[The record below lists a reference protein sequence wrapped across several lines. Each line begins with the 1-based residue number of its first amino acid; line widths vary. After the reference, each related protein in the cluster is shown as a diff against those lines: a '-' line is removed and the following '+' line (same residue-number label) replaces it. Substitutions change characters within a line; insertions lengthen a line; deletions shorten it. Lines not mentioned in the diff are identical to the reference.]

1 MKETIKDPWIKIGY
15 DLFANEG
22 PNGLKIESLARKVAK
37 NKSSFYHH
45 FADIEVF
52 TDQLLAYHIKQ
63 SKAIALQAKNCKTID
78 PDLIQLLIAS
88 KTDILFNRHLRIHRD
103 HAAFKKCF
111 LEANQ
116 PVEEAL
122 LPIWTEALGLNS
134 KKHLAKIIL
143 NLTIENFYLQ
153 VTDKNLK
160 YEWLV
165 SYFDEIKKMV
175 LAMEMPSNEQK

>member
-15 DLFANEG
+15 DIFANEG
-22 PNGLKIESLARKVAK
+22 PKGLKIELLARKVAK

-52 TDQLLAYHIKQ
+52 TDQLLAYHLTQ
-63 SKAIALQAKNCKTID
+63 SKAIAVDAMNCKAID
-78 PDLIQLLIAS
+78 PDLIHLLIKV

-103 HAAFKKCF
+103 NPVFKKCF
-111 LEANQ
+111 IEANR

-122 LPIWTEALGLNS
+122 LPIWTAALGLNT
-134 KKHLAKIIL
+134 KKNLAKIIL

-153 VTDKNLK
+153 VTDTNLT
-160 YEWLV
+160 YEWLI

-175 LAMEMPSNEQK
+175 VAMEISN

>member
-15 DLFANEG
+15 DLFAHEG
-22 PNGLKIESLARKVAK
+22 PNGLKIEILARKVAK

-45 FADIEVF
+45 FADLEVF
-52 TDQLLAYHIKQ
+52 TDQLLAYHLVQ
-63 SKAIALQAKNCKTID
+63 SKTIALQAKGCKQID
-78 PDLIQLLIAS
+78 PDLIHLLISA
-88 KTDILFNRHLRIHRD
+88 KTDILFNRHLRVHRD
-103 HAAFKKCF
+103 NAVFKKCF

-122 LPIWTEALGLNS
+122 LPIWTAALGLNT
-134 KKHLAKIIL
+134 KKNLAKIIL
-143 NLTIENFYLQ
+143 NLTIENFYLE
-153 VTDKNLK
+153 VTDNNLT

-175 LAMEMPSNEQK
+175 LAMEISN